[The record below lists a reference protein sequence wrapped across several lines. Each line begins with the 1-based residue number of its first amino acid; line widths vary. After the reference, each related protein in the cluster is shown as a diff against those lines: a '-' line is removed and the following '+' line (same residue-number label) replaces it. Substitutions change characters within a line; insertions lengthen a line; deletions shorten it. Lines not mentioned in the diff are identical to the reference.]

1 MQKRQRES
9 EEAMEE
15 DIKFDTDVLIKMDQE
30 LDKMRRIEEE
40 TRQATNQA
48 LLLEQEEFI
57 LQQEESLARAQ
68 TQNELMG
75 ALFDIQNQPE
85 TGGIDLALQ
94 PTRDSPLPKSILPAR
109 KSITRRQDNVGELR
123 RVTQPAWTF
132 DAPPDVSP
140 EGDPE
145 VQRRMTLE
153 ELAQAAQNQL
163 EEMENR
169 EFEKAQNDT
178 KAIEKN
184 RRINEEIRK
193 SNDIND
199 KLAKL
204 EAENLAFSETVRTL
218 ESKKASDD
226 HLQKQLRRKL
236 QNMKSKNEAELA
248 KEKKQA
254 ADELE
259 KLTQEKDKIITDQRI
274 LFQQKE
280 KLVDQLNKNIS
291 DLNAKLEAKPIQVEV
306 EKILT
311 EYRDSPELIQKNN
324 DMQKQL
330 ELIQKSLKDERE
342 IIKDLKTKYQRAA
355 EEHIAELKK
364 TWSAE
369 KQRDFEKLGN
379 SYKETINELNRKNF
393 EKIDALEKSNQE
405 TV

>member
-1 MQKRQRES
+1 MVIGVIVWKYGAKEESKEQAKEEHNTTEKEIEERKKRAQEIADQQAKAKEEAQLKSVALALQALENELKEFVMQKRQRES

-178 KAIEKN
+178 KAIEMLKN
-184 RRINEEIRK
+184 
-193 SNDIND
+193 S
-199 KLAKL
+199 
-204 EAENLAFSETVRTL
+204 
-218 ESKKASDD
+218 
-226 HLQKQLRRKL
+226 
-236 QNMKSKNEAELA
+236 
-248 KEKKQA
+248 
-254 ADELE
+254 
-259 KLTQEKDKIITDQRI
+259 
-274 LFQQKE
+274 
-280 KLVDQLNKNIS
+280 
-291 DLNAKLEAKPIQVEV
+291 
-306 EKILT
+306 KILSLVLLT
-311 EYRDSPELIQKNN
+311 KFVLVCTRTSLAVFTARDGIDFGDFSISTKHILQFPAIDN
-324 DMQKQL
+324 D
-330 ELIQKSLKDERE
+330 SL
-342 IIKDLKTKYQRAA
+342 
-355 EEHIAELKK
+355 
-364 TWSAE
+364 
-369 KQRDFEKLGN
+369 
-379 SYKETINELNRKNF
+379 
-393 EKIDALEKSNQE
+393 
-405 TV
+405 